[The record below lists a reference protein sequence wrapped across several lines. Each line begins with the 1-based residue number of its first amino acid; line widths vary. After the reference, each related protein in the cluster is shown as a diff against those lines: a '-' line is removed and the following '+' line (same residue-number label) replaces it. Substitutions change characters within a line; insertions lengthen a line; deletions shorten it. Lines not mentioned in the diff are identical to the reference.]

1 MAHTVQPLPA
11 RPAFRVGY
19 AALAVALGA
28 GLAVA
33 LAHSGSGGW
42 HALVF
47 GLAPDLAFLFTAG
60 QGLAKGQLH
69 PRAVPLYN
77 ALHSLVGP
85 IALGT
90 SAALGLFGL
99 DVVWLVAALAWAAHI
114 ATDRALGFGHR
125 TPEGFQRIA
134 RA

>member
-1 MAHTVQPLPA
+1 MTQAAQPLPTG
-11 RPAFRVGY
+11 PSFRIGY
-19 AALAVALGA
+19 AAVAGALGA
-28 GLAVA
+28 GLAAA
-33 LAHSGSGGW
+33 LTQSSSGGW

-47 GLAPDLAFLFTAG
+47 GLAPDLALLFAAG
-60 QGLAKGQLH
+60 RGLAKGQLH

-77 ALHSLVGP
+77 GLHSLVGP

-90 SAALGLFGL
+90 IAALGLFGL

-114 ATDRALGFGHR
+114 ATDRAFAFGHR
-125 TPEGFQRIA
+125 TPEGFLEIA